1 MENNNKKFNLS
12 NLVTTSLLTG
22 LLVIGAALYMENKKR
37 TAVEENLLAV
47 VNDLVVWHKQRTELA
62 DANAK
67 VVKYL
72 NGFHGV
78 SLRAAELGILFAD
91 KEFRERIKND
101 VKINS
106 ALLVAI
112 KFSMDNSI
120 REEVAKL
127 ELGDTAQEKMTN
139 KFNNFTQQLEEQ
151 FNKESAKTE
160 EQ

>member
-1 MENNNKKFNLS
+1 MEKDNKKFNLS
-12 NLVTTSLLTG
+12 NLVTTGLLTG
-22 LLVIGAALYMENKKR
+22 LLAIGAAHYMENKKR
-37 TAVEENLLAV
+37 TEVEENLLAV
-47 VNDLVVWHKQRTELA
+47 VNDLVIWHKQRTELA
-62 DANAK
+62 DENTK

-72 NGFHGV
+72 SGFHGMTP
-78 SLRAAELGILFAD
+78 RAAELGILFAD

-127 ELGDTAQEKMTN
+127 ELGDTAQ
-139 KFNNFTQQLEEQ
+139 
-151 FNKESAKTE
+151 
-160 EQ
+160 